1 MTKSFGCSNVGRG
14 TPFQGGT
21 ARRKTGCLQ
30 TKGAIHAE
38 NTDRAAQGDKRYVR
52 RSTSGQFTEKQ
63 VNVGRSL
70 SADRRSKSKT
80 VAKKGDG
87 DRGDRRSR

>member
-1 MTKSFGCSNVGRG
+1 MPRTLIEPHKD
-14 TPFQGGT
+14 
-21 ARRKTGCLQ
+21 
-30 TKGAIHAE
+30 
-38 NTDRAAQGDKRYVR
+38 DRRYVR
-52 RSTSGQFTEKQ
+52 RSKSGQFTEKQ

-80 VAKKGDG
+80 VAKRGDG